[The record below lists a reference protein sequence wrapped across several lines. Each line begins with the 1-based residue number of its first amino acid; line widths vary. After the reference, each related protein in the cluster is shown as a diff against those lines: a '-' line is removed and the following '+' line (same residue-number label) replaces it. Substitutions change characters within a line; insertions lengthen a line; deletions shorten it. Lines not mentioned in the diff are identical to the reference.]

1 MGWGGVG
8 GGVRADVLWR
18 RRRGRRQDVPVL
30 VSGKGRCRADTHN
43 TVPPLSPPLLLML
56 MPFFAWGLNA
66 LARSFIHTRARARAH
81 TYTDTK

>member
-18 RRRGRRQDVPVL
+18 RRRGRRQDVPGL

-43 TVPPLSPPLLLML
+43 TVTATVAAAAAYADAVFLR
-56 MPFFAWGLNA
+56 G
-66 LARSFIHTRARARAH
+66 
-81 TYTDTK
+81 D